1 MIKMPRIKG
10 WRKIYQ
16 IKSPSGTEIR
26 RDYQN
31 RKSKTEIVIMTPTEG
46 LCSVDIIDITGRR
59 IGGRVFKTK
68 KQALKYAKAWMKKHP
83 EG

>member
-1 MIKMPRIKG
+1 MMRIKG
-10 WRKIYQ
+10 WKKVYQ

-31 RKSKTEIVIMTPTEG
+31 RKSKTEIIIMTPIKG

-59 IGGRVFKTK
+59 MGSRVFKTK
-68 KQALKYAKAWMKKHP
+68 IQALKYAKAWMKKHP
-83 EG
+83 NG